1 MSEKQKQVINAFNT
15 IIPKLSCENLDY
27 LLGFGEG
34 MATILEQNEREEK
47 KEVECIL
54 IK

>member
-1 MSEKQKQVINAFNT
+1 MSEKQKQVINTFNI

-34 MATILEQNEREEK
+34 MAIILEQNKREEE
-47 KEVECIL
+47 KETDCL
-54 IK
+54 LC

>member
-1 MSEKQKQVINAFNT
+1 MSEKQKQVINTFNI

-34 MATILEQNEREEK
+34 MAIILEQNEREEE
-47 KEVECIL
+47 KETDCL
-54 IK
+54 LC

>member
-1 MSEKQKQVINAFNT
+1 MSEKQKQVINTFNT

-34 MATILEQNEREEK
+34 MATILEQNEREEE
-47 KEVECIL
+47 KETDCL
-54 IK
+54 LR